1 MASLRNNNST
11 NEKYRIEFGIVGINE
26 LQKYQRGLQAT
37 NNELRT
43 LKKRIREQKTA
54 TSAQANNLT
63 RLTAQQQLYNAKVK
77 EGIKNLKG
85 NASRLR
91 EYGAQTKKT
100 TKSMAGMAAKA
111 VAALAAFRQL
121 SQFLVTSVK
130 DFAAYERGV
139 KNVTTLL
146 SAEDKNMFSPQL
158 YSGVIDVS
166 KEFGFTLADVNKAM
180 FNSVSAGVSAGNAV
194 NFLKE
199 ASTLAIA
206 GVTDLKSAALGL
218 TTVINAYGMEA
229 DQARRVS
236 EILFTTQKFGVTTV
250 DELAKSIGVVV
261 PFAAASGISFE
272 ELGAAI
278 SVTTRSGLD
287 AAKTVTALRA
297 AISQMQKPATQSID
311 LFTKWGIPIGAA
323 EMKTIGF
330 TETMRRLN
338 EVYKQSPRDI
348 ELMFGN
354 VRGLTAIFSL
364 AGDNAA
370 EYGRF
375 LAEMSSDTGEA
386 SSLQRALAENVD
398 STDIAIKKLNTS
410 YKALKI
416 SIGDSSFMKELVE
429 DTTSFLDIL
438 AADELSFF
446 EKLFV
451 GEEGKQE
458 VLNRIK
464 LKRKLASDRES
475 RELIEGS
482 IEDINNIRDKIKKGV
497 QLSGAEE
504 KDLQSV
510 MDIIPSLE
518 QEQDDGRTWW
528 KEEDKKY
535 RDMLAIFTD
544 YQEKIEA
551 ETKEAEDAAQKVL
564 DDQAK
569 ATKSWR
575 ENELTKRNEFN
586 KKAHKSNV
594 AFSNGEIKTA
604 EEVKNHKLG
613 LIDIELDYLKD
624 ILNQKGINAQQEVKF
639 QKRMDALLL
648 KRQQTHNGHEISEEK
663 RKQDVIKSLKMKA
676 MNEAT
681 SFLNQSLQ
689 VGLENKNKEFENQ
702 KENIDKEAEF
712 GLISKRQANE
722 EKLKID
728 KEAFEARK
736 SMEKKMALIS
746 YIKELMNIRVQAAAN
761 PLNAIT
767 FGGAGISQ
775 YAILAGIATAA
786 YAGNV
791 SNINA
796 QKFAKGGMVYGK
808 SHAQGGEKFA
818 VGGQVAELEGG
829 EAVINKRS
837 TAMFGSTLSAM
848 NVAGG
853 GTSFSSPNLGGGGLI
868 DYAALGKAISR
879 NTNVVLPIESL
890 NTVQNRVSVIES
902 NSQY

>member
-1 MASLRNNNST
+1 MANT

-37 NNELRT
+37 NNELRI

-85 NASRLR
+85 NASKLR
-91 EYGAQTKKT
+91 EYGTQTKST
-100 TKSMAGMAAKA
+100 TKSLAKLGIS
-111 VAALAAFRQL
+111 VAAATQAFRSL
-121 SQFLVTSVK
+121 TRFLATSVK

-146 SAEDKNMFSPQL
+146 STEDKNMFSPSL
-158 YSGVIDVS
+158 YKGAMEVS
-166 KEFGFTLADVNKAM
+166 REFGFTLADVNKAM
-180 FNSVSAGVSAGNAV
+180 FNSVSAGVSAGNAI

-250 DELAKSIGVVV
+250 DELSKSIGVVV

-323 EMKTIGF
+323 EMKTVGF

-375 LAEMSSDTGEA
+375 LAEMSSDTGDA
-386 SSLQRALAENVD
+386 SSLQRALAENID
-398 STDIAIKKLNTS
+398 SADIALKQMDASIKNLKVSIGSSQWLIDMVDGVTGLFDVINSDNLNVLDKFTYALS
-410 YKALKI
+410 FIGVGGALTRTVLQAKDAAGNILDSVEETKKALL
-416 SIGDSSFMKELVE
+416 GN
-429 DTTSFLDIL
+429 
-438 AADELSFF
+438 DENLKSAY
-446 EKLFV
+446 EKLF
-451 GEEGKQE
+451 GGTKDLSAEELGDIKAFLASVKTITLQGAD
-458 VLNRIK
+458 VK
-464 LKRKLASDRES
+464 LKEYLSMFSKYID
-475 RELIEGS
+475 EL
-482 IEDINNIRDKIKKGV
+482 DADAQAKRDAEQKI
-497 QLSGAEE
+497 
-504 KDLQSV
+504 
-510 MDIIPSLE
+510 
-518 QEQDDGRTWW
+518 
-528 KEEDKKY
+528 
-535 RDMLAIFTD
+535 
-544 YQEKIEA
+544 
-551 ETKEAEDAAQKVL
+551 L
-564 DDQAK
+564 DDQAE

-613 LIDIELDYLKD
+613 LIDIELDYLKN

-648 KRQQTHNGHEISEEK
+648 KRQQIRNGHEIAEEK

-736 SMEKKMALIS
+736 SMEKKQAFIS

-837 TAMFGSTLSAM
+837 TAMFGNTLSAM

-853 GTSFSSPNLGGGGLI
+853 GTSFSSPNLGSAGLI
-868 DYAALGKAISR
+868 DYTALGSAIAK

-890 NTVQNRVSVIES
+890 STVQNRVKVIES
-902 NSQY
+902 NARY